1 MLIIKSTI
9 DLKNILKAK
18 KKQRKK
24 LGLVPTMGSIHDGHL
39 SLIKKAQENCDEVW
53 VSIFIN
59 PTQFNDPKD
68 FESYPKD
75 FKSDI
80 NKIQFISKNINLFI
94 PKSVNE
100 IYHNDTSTDKFELG
114 FINKVLE
121 GKCRSGHF
129 EGVATIVNKLFKI
142 FDPNIVFFGEKDFQQ
157 TMIIRNLIDNFFPNI
172 HLFICPTLRNKDG
185 LALSSRNNLISQKS
199 YGNCGIIFECLL
211 YARENYLVT
220 KYSDLI
226 KIIKRKIELID
237 SFDLEY
243 FEIRDEKTLKSFKQY
258 EKGVC
263 YRAFI
268 CVKVEGIRLID
279 NLLLS

>member
-1 MLIIKSTI
+1 MIIVKSTDYNFQKHSDI
-9 DLKNILKAK
+9 AF
-18 KKQRKK
+18 
-24 LGLVPTMGSIHDGHL
+24 VATMGNLHQGHL
-39 SLIKKAQENCDEVW
+39 DLIKVAKLHSSFVV

-80 NKIQFISKNINLFI
+80 NKIKFISKNINLFI

-100 IYHNDTSTDKFELG
+100 IYHNHINKDKFELG
-114 FINKVLE
+114 FTNKVLE
-121 GKCRSGHF
+121 GKYRPGHF

-157 TMIIRNLIDNFFPNI
+157 TMIIGNLIDNFFPNI
-172 HLFICPTLRNKDG
+172 HLFVCPTLRNKDG
-185 LALSSRNNLISQKS
+185 IALSSRNNLISKKS

-226 KIIKRKIELID
+226 KIIKIKIEVID
-237 SFDLEY
+237 SFHLEY

-258 EKGVC
+258 EKDVC
-263 YRAFI
+263 YRGFI